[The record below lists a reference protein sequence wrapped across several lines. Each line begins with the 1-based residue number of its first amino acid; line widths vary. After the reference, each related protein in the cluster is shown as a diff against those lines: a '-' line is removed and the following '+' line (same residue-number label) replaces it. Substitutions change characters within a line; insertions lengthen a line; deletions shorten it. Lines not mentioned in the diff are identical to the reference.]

1 MTQAVIIKRWTT
13 KDLETDLETLPY
25 DEWNRYE
32 IIDGEL
38 FVTKVPHFRH
48 QKVATN
54 LICQIQRW
62 SDETNLGAIVATPG
76 LIYSDS
82 DNVIP
87 DLVWVSNSRL
97 SELLDDS
104 GHFQGS
110 PELIIEVLSYGKE
123 DKRRDRD
130 VKLKLYSREQVME
143 YWIVDWRHEQ
153 IEIYRPDNS
162 GSLTLERIL
171 SKNDELTSGILLGFI
186 CSLSEIF
193 I

>member
-1 MTQAVIIKRWTT
+1 MTQAVITKRWTT
-13 KDLETDLETLPY
+13 KDLEDLPY

-38 FVTKVPHFRH
+38 FVTGAAHYGH
-48 QKVATN
+48 QLVSTK
-54 LICQIQRW
+54 LISRIERW
-62 SDETNLGAIVATPG
+62 SKETNSGAIVATPG

-97 SELLDDS
+97 SELLNDS

-110 PELIIEVLSYGKE
+110 PDLVIEVLSYGKA

-130 VKLKLYSREQVME
+130 VKLKLYSREQVQE
-143 YWIVDWRHEQ
+143 YWIVDWRNEQ

-162 GSLTLERIL
+162 GTLTLDRTL
-171 SKNDELTSGILLGFI
+171 SKNDDLTSFTLPNFI

>member
-1 MTQAVIIKRWTT
+1 MIQAIGTKRWTT
-13 KDLETDLETLPY
+13 KDLEDLPY

-38 FVTKVPHFRH
+38 FVTRAPNFKH
-48 QKVATN
+48 QRVCTK
-54 LICQIQRW
+54 LISRIDRW
-62 SDETNLGAIVATPG
+62 SEETNLGAIVATPG
-76 LIYSDS
+76 VIYSDS

-87 DLVWVSNSRL
+87 DLVWVKSDRL

-110 PELIIEVLSYGKE
+110 PDLVIEVLSYGKQ
-123 DKRRDRD
+123 DKRRDRE

-143 YWIVDWRHEQ
+143 YWIVDWRLEQ
-153 IEIYRPDNS
+153 VEIYRNRE
-162 GSLTLERIL
+162 GSLLLDRTL
-171 SKNDELTSGILLGFI
+171 SKNEDLTSVILPNFI
-186 CSLSEIF
+186 CAMSEIF

>member
-1 MTQAVIIKRWTT
+1 MIQAIATKVWTT
-13 KDLETDLETLPY
+13 KDLENLPY

-38 FVTKVPHFRH
+38 FVTRAPNFKH
-48 QKVATN
+48 QRVCTK
-54 LICQIQRW
+54 LISRIDRW
-62 SDETNLGAIVATPG
+62 SEETNLGAIVPTPG

-110 PELIIEVLSYGKE
+110 PDLVIEILSYGKE

-143 YWIVDWRHEQ
+143 YWIVDWRQAQ
-153 IEIYRPDNS
+153 IEIYRYQEGSLVLARTVSKNDDLT
-162 GSLTLERIL
+162 SLTLP
-171 SKNDELTSGILLGFI
+171 NFI
-186 CSLSEIF
+186 CALSEIF
-193 I
+193 A

>member
-1 MTQAVIIKRWTT
+1 V
-13 KDLETDLETLPY
+13 
-25 DEWNRYE
+25 
-32 IIDGEL
+32 
-38 FVTKVPHFRH
+38 
-48 QKVATN
+48 
-54 LICQIQRW
+54 
-62 SDETNLGAIVATPG
+62 
-76 LIYSDS
+76 
-82 DNVIP
+82 
-87 DLVWVSNSRL
+87 
-97 SELLDDS
+97 
-104 GHFQGS
+104 
-110 PELIIEVLSYGKE
+110 IEVLSYGKE

-162 GSLTLERIL
+162 GSLTLERTL